1 MPNYT
6 IRYLEAGM
14 TRVESASCDDDD
26 AAVKPAKDHLRDP
39 DGIVEVWRSDLVYHG
54 TSTRPIGK
62 EQGAAASLGT

>member
-1 MPNYT
+1 MP
-6 IRYLEAGM
+6 EG
-14 TRVESASCDDDD
+14 EPSGS
-26 AAVKPAKDHLRDP
+26 DP

>member
-6 IRYLEAGM
+6 IHYLEAGM

-26 AAVKPAKDHLRDP
+26 AAVNHAKSYLRDP

-54 TSTRPIGK
+54 TSTTPIGK
-62 EQGAAASLGT
+62 QQPATATIGT